1 MSRVGLGSLG
11 RRWREGPSGWI
22 LWKEGDVSEGA
33 GCPSDKGWLAVRILH
48 PCQLSGG
55 GVLLGPRSIPE
66 LFLKLRKTLGHQGF
80 GVGPVSFQLC
90 NVGQLLSLSFL
101 LRVGK

>member
-33 GCPSDKGWLAVRILH
+33 RCPSDKGWLAVCILH

-55 GVLLGPRSIPE
+55 GVLLGPRSNPE
-66 LFLKLRKTLGHQGF
+66 LFLKLRKTLWDTRALALDLF
-80 GVGPVSFQLC
+80 PSSCVSPPA
-90 NVGQLLSLSFL
+90 V
-101 LRVGK
+101 